1 MKLDKS
7 IDHIFQGLNLK
18 KLFDSFYLKISIFL
32 TNRITRMEISIK
44 RKFRIFLYV
53 KVIFLFGYFN
63 LLTEHIV
70 ETENYN
76 WKTIL
81 KKKKLKNG
89 TVWKFQ
95 HFEKLSTMGQ
105 SFKLFFYSKIP
116 IVWNNSIAKIQK
128 TNKEKID

>member
-76 WKTIL
+76 
-81 KKKKLKNG
+81 
-89 TVWKFQ
+89 
-95 HFEKLSTMGQ
+95 
-105 SFKLFFYSKIP
+105 
-116 IVWNNSIAKIQK
+116 
-128 TNKEKID
+128 